1 MSREVGDFVKAR
13 RKAAKKLFSLCFC
26 NEKHRK
32 MWHIR
37 ISPPPEESSLHHDRY
52 RLNTSSYHHGDEAI
66 DNMYTDRDV
75 GMISILYLDK
85 FNVIC
90 YNVPEVLLVE
100 PIRVFDIFG

>member
-1 MSREVGDFVKAR
+1 M
-13 RKAAKKLFSLCFC
+13 
-26 NEKHRK
+26 
-32 MWHIR
+32 
-37 ISPPPEESSLHHDRY
+37 
-52 RLNTSSYHHGDEAI
+52 NTSSCHHGDEVI

-100 PIRVFDIFG
+100 PIKVFDIFG

>member
-13 RKAAKKLFSLCFC
+13 QKAAKMLFSLCFC
-26 NEKHRK
+26 NDKHRK

-37 ISPPPEESSLHHDRY
+37 IPPPKRASLHHDRY
-52 RLNTSSYHHGDEAI
+52 RLNTSSYHHGDEVI

-100 PIRVFDIFG
+100 PIKVFDIFG